1 MLLPFITTWILAL
14 AHSLLC
20 FIPAYG
26 QRLTSFGTIA
36 LAFVQALFLGGIG
49 YQQLAG
55 VTYFQSSIYR
65 LPFSV
70 VPGQPLAFFIDAP
83 GLAFALLVSVLWLV
97 TTIYMAGYCAQHQLA
112 RRARFYCWMQVSVML
127 ALLAAFA
134 ANLVTLFIIY
144 ELLTLTTAL
153 LVLHKGSDK
162 ALKAGRFYLRL
173 LLGSSLALLLPAV
186 IWLTHNYGSGW
197 HYLLHDHP
205 NLAGLQLSLLVLLIV
220 YGTSKTAMWPLGR
233 WLPKAMVA
241 EAPVSALLHAV
252 AVVKVGVFALLRV
265 LYFNVGDAQLQNL
278 PHIPLLGGNIITL
291 IASFTIIYAGI
302 MAWRQQHL
310 KPILAYSTIGQ
321 LGFCVAIL
329 SFAETTL
336 VLPMVLIYMLCHAIA
351 KISMFFV
358 AGMVSE
364 HNPELHLSS
373 LSGIGRRQPLAFA
386 VFTLAALS
394 LIGLPLLPGYYSKHL
409 VLAQA
414 LEGQY
419 YGLTGA
425 IIASTLLSAAY
436 FAPLLWRIW
445 QPASVTEARK
455 LPKAYSVTLWLCC
468 IFMLAAAFAVG

>member
-220 YGTSKTAMWPLGR
+220 YGTSKTAMWHPLAR
-233 WLPKAMVA
+233 
-241 EAPVSALLHAV
+241 
-252 AVVKVGVFALLRV
+252 
-265 LYFNVGDAQLQNL
+265 
-278 PHIPLLGGNIITL
+278 
-291 IASFTIIYAGI
+291 
-302 MAWRQQHL
+302 RQH
-310 KPILAYSTIGQ
+310 
-321 LGFCVAIL
+321 
-329 SFAETTL
+329 
-336 VLPMVLIYMLCHAIA
+336 
-351 KISMFFV
+351 
-358 AGMVSE
+358 
-364 HNPELHLSS
+364 HNPNCQLHYYICRHHGLAPTAFEANPRI
-373 LSGIGRRQPLAFA
+373 LNHRPTGILCSNPKLCRDHISVADGSHLYAVPRHRQDQH
-386 VFTLAALS
+386 V
-394 LIGLPLLPGYYSKHL
+394 
-409 VLAQA
+409 
-414 LEGQY
+414 
-419 YGLTGA
+419 
-425 IIASTLLSAAY
+425 
-436 FAPLLWRIW
+436 
-445 QPASVTEARK
+445 
-455 LPKAYSVTLWLCC
+455 LCC
-468 IFMLAAAFAVG
+468 GDGERA